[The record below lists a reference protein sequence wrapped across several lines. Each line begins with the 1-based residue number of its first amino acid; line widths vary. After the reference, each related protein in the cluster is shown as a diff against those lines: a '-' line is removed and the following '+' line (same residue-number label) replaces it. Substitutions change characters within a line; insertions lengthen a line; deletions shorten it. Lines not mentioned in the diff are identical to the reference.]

1 MHKVLVQ
8 NGGIRKPQIVGHDQ
22 WPPLWAKIA
31 KVPGELSKTH
41 SISEWTCFT
50 CWDVWPSFGICGSL
64 WHAGSINPANGPPK
78 FIASSHVKER
88 AIPMRRSYHPPPVF
102 ASEVIDLPNGPL
114 SFTKTWWLP
123 TSWTHPYLAA
133 VSCFFELVETIN
145 CNSPPSKFHESLTSQ
160 HDQGLVNI
168 PASCHGPIFV
178 P

>member
-1 MHKVLVQ
+1 MLCIVLVQ
-8 NGGIRKPQIVGHDQ
+8 NGGIRKPHIVCHDQ
-22 WPPLWAKIA
+22 WPPLWDKNAKI
-31 KVPGELSKTH
+31 PGELSKPN

-50 CWDVWPSFGICGSL
+50 CWDVWPNFGICGSL

-88 AIPMRRSYHPPPVF
+88 ADNAAILPSTTSFCFTMIRLICPM
-102 ASEVIDLPNGPL
+102 AINGTL

-145 CNSPPSKFHESLTSQ
+145 CNSPPSKFHENLTSQ

-168 PASCHGPIFV
+168 PASC
-178 P
+178 